1 MNPFA
6 VLPPIN
12 PGMSMMTNNYNNS
25 ADHIVAEPTNKITA
39 QSVGGGGS
47 DKAANETYLPVEP
60 IHLNPQEEQALI
72 ADVKREFRNFSY
84 SQIKQF
90 YAALSEYDKNKTGFV
105 HHTYINLVAM
115 RINVNYFQV
124 YKREEEFLNLFRL
137 VAH

>member
-1 MNPFA
+1 
-6 VLPPIN
+6 
-12 PGMSMMTNNYNNS
+12 MMTNNYNNS